1 MMEPFLAV
9 HSFPMPLGKDGSIS
23 PVLITLN
30 IPKDLDKG
38 FDLHLF

>member
-1 MMEPFLAV
+1 MEPFLAV
-9 HSFPMPLGKDGSIS
+9 HSFPMPLGRDGSIS